1 LPPAPSTAIR
11 IPRARIL
18 NSWTR
23 TSSGCLPS
31 ICISARRSVAAYAA
45 TQREAR
51 TRRVGLF
58 SRYSGQCQCL
68 LNIVA
73 PSRLSLLFFAPSS
86 LYASLVLFFL
96 EPLREPPRA
105 SSGEPS
111 ALTPRKLL
119 FRTLRSAS
127 VPASQLG
134 LLAETGGSS
143 RRPARC
149 PSPRCLGFRRS
160 NKPAQA
166 LIQGRHQLFK
176 SLLDCNLID
185 HASITAEHA

>member
-68 LNIVA
+68 LNVVA
-73 PSRLSLLFFAPSS
+73 PSRLSLHLICVFES
-86 LYASLVLFFL
+86 
-96 EPLREPPRA
+96 LREPWPFLPQAPARA
-105 SSGEPS
+105 SSGQPS

-134 LLAETGGSS
+134 VLAETGGSS

-149 PSPRCLGFRRS
+149 PSPKCLGFCRS
-160 NKPAQA
+160 NKPAQV
-166 LIQGRHQLFK
+166 LVQDRHQLFK